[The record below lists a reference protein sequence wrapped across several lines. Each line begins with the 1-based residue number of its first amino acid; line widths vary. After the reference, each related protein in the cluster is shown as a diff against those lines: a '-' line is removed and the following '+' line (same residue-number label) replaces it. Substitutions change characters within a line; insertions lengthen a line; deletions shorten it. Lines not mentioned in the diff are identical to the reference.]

1 MRLILFNQGK
11 TFILQGYFPRLPYQ
25 SSNTRATDM
34 HDSTILFFS
43 HTQSHC
49 FIPTSWCVVCWS
61 VGMCSVA
68 SLALAISSTSNCR
81 EYLTKQFVSSNG
93 LFKLWRWVGATL
105 VVLLLLLQTFGARM
119 VQVFI
124 HAYKMV
130 LWQYFIYGYNSGCF
144 KSQPLPSL

>member
-1 MRLILFNQGK
+1 MILFNLGK

-25 SSNTRATDM
+25 PSNTRATDM
-34 HDSTILFFS
+34 RDSAILFFS

-49 FIPTSWCVVCWS
+49 SVSSPPAEVVCWS

-124 HAYKMV
+124 HAYRTV
-130 LWQYFIYGYNSGCF
+130 LRQYFIYGYNSGCF